1 MFNYVSGDPMRHLVR
16 PPAAVRDV
24 VLPTARV
31 VLGVIFLAHGWQKLT
46 EFGLGPTAQSFGQ
59 MGIPLPGLAAGFAAA
74 VETVG
79 GVALIVGA
87 FTTVLSVLLVV
98 DMLGAAVLVHLTH
111 GVFVTDNGW
120 ELVGALGAGA
130 LVLAVTG
137 AGCYSVDRLLHG
149 RAAVATER
157 QRETAHAG

>member
-1 MFNYVSGDPMRHLVR
+1 MGHLVQ

-24 VLPTARV
+24 ALLILRV
-31 VLGVIFLAHGWQKLT
+31 VRGVIFLAHGWRKLI
-46 EFGLGPTAQSFGQ
+46 EFGLAGTAQSFGQ
-59 MGIPLPGLAAGFAAA
+59 VGIPLPGLAAAFAAA

-79 GVALIVGA
+79 GIALIVGA
-87 FTTVLSVLLVV
+87 FTTVLSLLLMV
-98 DMLGAAVLVHLTH
+98 DMRGAAVLVHLSH

-137 AGCYSVDRLLHG
+137 AGCYSVDRLVQG

-157 QRETAHAG
+157 ERETAHAG